1 MTSVGAC
8 VAVITTA
15 ARQQTTYRAELLSR
29 AVTMAI
35 FMAVFMALWS
45 TAFRTTGDTVISG
58 FTFPMM
64 IWYLIM
70 TETVVL
76 STSRIFLEI
85 SESVKSGE
93 LAYSLVRPI
102 SYPLLAI
109 MESLGNSLP
118 RFATN
123 LITGVIVVWPI
134 VGTIAGSVEGLGAF
148 LVVAVLGLVLDALVA
163 LIIGLSAFWIEDVTP
178 VSWIY
183 QKLLFTVGGMFVPL
197 DFFPSWLRNVVDYLP
212 FRLIVYAPAKMFVA
226 FDFAAFSRTLLHMGI
241 YLVIFGALVAAV
253 WRAAKR
259 RMVIQ
264 GG

>member
-1 MTSVGAC
+1 
-8 VAVITTA
+8 
-15 ARQQTTYRAELLSR
+15 
-29 AVTMAI
+29 MAI

-45 TAFRTTGDTVISG
+45 TAFKTSGSDVISG
-58 FTFPMM
+58 FSFRMM

-76 STSRIFLEI
+76 STSRIFLDI

-102 SYPLLAI
+102 SYPILQV
-109 MESLGNSLP
+109 MQSLGNSLP
-118 RFATN
+118 RFLTN
-123 LITGVIVVWPI
+123 LITGVAVVWPI
-134 VGTIAGSVEGLGAF
+134 LGAVAGSFEGLCAF
-148 LVVAVLGLVLDALVA
+148 LVLAFLGLLLDALIA
-163 LIIGLSAFWIEDVTP
+163 LLIGLTAFWIEDVTP

-197 DFFPSWLRNVVDYLP
+197 DLFPAWLRSIVDYLP

-226 FDFAAFSRTLLHMGI
+226 FSLGSFCAALLQVCIYVVVFSVVLL
-241 YLVIFGALVAAV
+241 AV
-253 WRAAKR
+253 WQAAKR